1 MKRVLVIGIGAGDP
15 EHITAQ
21 AAAALNRTD
30 VLLVVDKGEAGAGA
44 DLAAVRDAILERFL
58 GADRAPR
65 RVDIP
70 EISRDRAPTD
80 YEATVDAWRAARVA
94 AYAAAIAQVGE
105 DETAAFL
112 VWGDPAIYDGTVS
125 LLDELRTTIDFELD
139 IIPGVSAATALAA
152 AHRVPLN
159 QVGESILFTTG
170 RRLRER
176 GIPDSVDNVVVF
188 LDAGE
193 TWRTLDVDADIW
205 WGAFLAT
212 DDEVLV
218 AGRLADVRD
227 EIAEVRAEARDRK
240 GWMFDTY
247 LLRVRR

>member
-1 MKRVLVIGIGAGDP
+1 MRRVLVIGIGAGDP
-15 EHITAQ
+15 DHLTVQ
-21 AAAALNRTD
+21 GVRALNEADT
-30 VLLVVDKGEAGAGA
+30 LLIVDKGDAGT
-44 DLAAVRDAILERFL
+44 DLAAARDAILARHLEPGRH
-58 GADRAPR
+58 PR
-65 RVDIP
+65 RLDLP
-70 EISRDRAPTD
+70 EHDRDRTPTD
-80 YEATVDAWRAARVA
+80 YRATIGEWRAARRA
-94 AYAAAIAQVGE
+94 AYEDALTTLGP

-112 VWGDPAIYDGTVS
+112 VWGDPALYDGTIA
-125 LLDELRTTIDFELD
+125 LLEEITSSGRVDLAVEV
-139 IIPGVSAATALAA
+139 IPGVSAAAALAA

-159 QVGESILFTTG
+159 RTGESILFTTG
-170 RRLRER
+170 RRLREH

-212 DDEVLV
+212 PDQVLV

-227 EIAEVRAEARDRK
+227 DIARVRADARARK

-247 LLRVRR
+247 LLRPRR

>member
-1 MKRVLVIGIGAGDP
+1 MRRVLVVGIGAGDP
-15 EHITAQ
+15 EHITVQ
-21 AAAALNRTD
+21 AIAALDRTD
-30 VLLVVDKGEAGAGA
+30 VLLVVDKGEAGA
-44 DLAAVRDAILERFL
+44 DLAAVRDAILDRHL
-58 GADRAPR
+58 VPGRAPR

-70 EISRDRAPTD
+70 EISRDRSPSD
-80 YEATVDAWRAARVA
+80 YQATIDGWRAARAA
-94 AYAAAIAQVGE
+94 AYAEAIAGVGD

-112 VWGDPAIYDGTVS
+112 IWGDPAIYDGTVS
-125 LLDELRTTIDFELD
+125 LLDELRASVDFDLEV
-139 IIPGVSAATALAA
+139 IPGVSSATALAA

-159 QVGESILFTTG
+159 QPGESILFTTG
-170 RRLRER
+170 RRLRDH

-205 WGAFLAT
+205 WGAFIAT
-212 DDEVLV
+212 PDEVLV

-227 EIAEVRAEARDRK
+227 ELASVRAVARERK

-247 LLRVRR
+247 LLRIRR

>member
-1 MKRVLVIGIGAGDP
+1 VLVIGIGAGDP
-15 EHITAQ
+15 EHVTIQ
-21 AAAALNRTD
+21 AVAGLNRTD
-30 VLLVVDKGEAGAGA
+30 VLLVVDKGEAGA
-44 DLAAVRDAILERFL
+44 DLAAVRDAVLDRHLEPS
-58 GADRAPR
+58 RAPR
-65 RVDIP
+65 RVTIP
-70 EISRDRAPTD
+70 EISRDRTPSD
-80 YEATVDAWRAARVA
+80 YQGTIDGWRAARAA
-94 AYAAAIAQVGE
+94 AYADAISAVGD
-105 DETAAFL
+105 DETASFL

-125 LLDELRTTIDFELD
+125 LLDELRSTVDFELEVL
-139 IIPGVSAATALAA
+139 PGVSSATALAA

-176 GIPDSVDNVVVF
+176 GIPESVDNVVVF

-193 TWRTLDVDADIW
+193 AWRTLDVDADIW

-218 AGRLADVRD
+218 SGRLADVRD
-227 EIAEVRAEARDRK
+227 EIAEVRSEARERK

-247 LLRVRR
+247 LLRIRR